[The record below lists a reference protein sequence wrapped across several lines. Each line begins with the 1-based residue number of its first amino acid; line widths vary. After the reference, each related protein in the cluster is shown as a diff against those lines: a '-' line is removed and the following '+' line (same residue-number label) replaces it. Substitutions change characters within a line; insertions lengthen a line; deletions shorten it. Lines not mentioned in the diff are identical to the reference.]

1 MQASPLQR
9 AGDRRARF
17 SGPGSHN
24 TITKGTHQKNPI
36 TQKTQITKQPEIE
49 QQVTGLAKQDRL
61 PCVEC
66 CARTETHRATLVAPP
81 PFSLLPPV
89 QIFSRAYSCLF
100 AAMNK
105 TNGPALPLRAC
116 QHTPRLPT
124 RIDSKCPLL
133 HLEQRPPQQLSS
145 SAPSRK
151 SRGFPEGDKAHLSPS
166 ARNSPCGATL
176 QAMNVTRLYFY
187 PRNPALAH

>member
-116 QHTPRLPT
+116 Q
-124 RIDSKCPLL
+124 
-133 HLEQRPPQQLSS
+133 LESIPNVHSCTWNSDRTQLSS